1 MTDIRLGVNID
12 HVATLRNAR
21 GGLHPDPIRAVKII
35 EVACADGITV
45 HLREDRRHI
54 KDKDVR
60 NIIQEANLP
69 VNLELAGNDEMI
81 NIACSL
87 KPNAVCI
94 VPENRAEITT
104 EGGLAVAGQ
113 ENKLKPFIH
122 KLKKQN
128 IRVSLFIDPKKEEI
142 NAAANI
148 GTDIVEF
155 HTGRYSEAKDDIKQI
170 ELSNLAQ
177 AAKIADYFGI
187 EVHAG
192 HGLDFSNVSK
202 IASIKQIK
210 ELNIG
215 HFLIGEAIFSGL
227 GNVIQEMR
235 SIINSTR
242 KIY

>member
-1 MTDIRLGVNID
+1 MRAIRLGVNID

-21 GGLHPDPIRAVKII
+21 GGKHPDPIRALKTI
-35 EVACADGITV
+35 ELANADGITV

-54 KDKDVR
+54 NDRDVK
-60 NIIQEANLP
+60 NIIKETILP

-104 EGGLAVAGQ
+104 EGGLAVMGQ
-113 ENKLKPFIH
+113 EKKLKPFVE

-128 IRVSLFIDPKKEEI
+128 IRVSLFIDPKIKEIE
-142 NAAANI
+142 AAANI
-148 GTDIVEF
+148 GADIVEF
-155 HTGRYSEAKDDIKQI
+155 HTGNYSNTKEHIRER
-170 ELSNLAQ
+170 ELTYLIR
-177 AAKIADYFGI
+177 AAKLADNFGI

-192 HGLDFSNVSK
+192 HGLNFSNVAK
-202 IASIKQIK
+202 IASINQIK

-215 HFLIGEAIFSGL
+215 HFLIGEAIFLGL

-235 SIINSTR
+235 SVINNSR
-242 KIY
+242 KLN

>member
-21 GGLHPDPIRAVKII
+21 GGLHPDPIRAVKIV

>member
-1 MTDIRLGVNID
+1 M
-12 HVATLRNAR
+12 
-21 GGLHPDPIRAVKII
+21 
-35 EVACADGITV
+35 
-45 HLREDRRHI
+45 
-54 KDKDVR
+54 
-60 NIIQEANLP
+60 
-69 VNLELAGNDEMI
+69 
-81 NIACSL
+81 
-87 KPNAVCI
+87 
-94 VPENRAEITT
+94 
-104 EGGLAVAGQ
+104 
-113 ENKLKPFIH
+113 
-122 KLKKQN
+122 KKQN

-170 ELSNLAQ
+170 ELSNLAK